1 MLTKERFAQGMT
13 VQQYLDQMGTN
24 KETFMKFL
32 SEIKIK
38 PEDKTALARLGKKL
52 KVMVITED
60 WCGDALYNVPV
71 LFKLV
76 EGNPDV
82 ELRVFLRDK
91 NPDLMDQY
99 LNKGQ
104 FRSIP
109 VFAFFDERFHE
120 VARLLERPQKLTE
133 EIEARML
140 EARKAIRAEKIEPWR
155 QEIVNEV
162 RTLLNACGDHESD
175 PHPQSRRS
183 RGPHPGRH
191 TRARPLGGPGGGE
204 TGRGRRE
211 LHRCLLPHGRL
222 QGAATPHHRAGRRG
236 YGVRGGAGGDRG
248 QAG

>member
-52 KVMVITED
+52 KAMVITED

-109 VFAFFDERFHE
+109 VFAFFDDSLHE

-155 QEIVNEV
+155 QEIVNEI
-162 RTLLNACGDHESD
+162 RTLLKA
-175 PHPQSRRS
+175 
-183 RGPHPGRH
+183 
-191 TRARPLGGPGGGE
+191 
-204 TGRGRRE
+204 
-211 LHRCLLPHGRL
+211 
-222 QGAATPHHRAGRRG
+222 
-236 YGVRGGAGGDRG
+236 
-248 QAG
+248 

>member
-24 KETFMKFL
+24 KETFLKFL

-52 KVMVITED
+52 KVVVITED

-76 EGNPDV
+76 EGHPDV

-109 VFAFFDERFHE
+109 VFAFFDENMHE
-120 VARLLERPQKLTE
+120 VARLLERPQKMTE
-133 EIEARML
+133 EIEAKML
-140 EARKAIRAEKIEPWR
+140 EARKALRAEKIEPWR

-162 RTLLNACGDHESD
+162 RTLLKA
-175 PHPQSRRS
+175 
-183 RGPHPGRH
+183 
-191 TRARPLGGPGGGE
+191 
-204 TGRGRRE
+204 
-211 LHRCLLPHGRL
+211 
-222 QGAATPHHRAGRRG
+222 
-236 YGVRGGAGGDRG
+236 
-248 QAG
+248 